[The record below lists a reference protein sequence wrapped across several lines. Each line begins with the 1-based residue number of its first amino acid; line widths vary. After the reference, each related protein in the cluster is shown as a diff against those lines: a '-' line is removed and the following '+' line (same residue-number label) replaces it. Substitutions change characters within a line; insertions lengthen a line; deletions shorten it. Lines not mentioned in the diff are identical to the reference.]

1 MFQKTTAFRIFFW
14 ASLIL
19 IGFFIFFPLLW
30 LINTALKPTSE
41 TFSSYFFV
49 GPLTLDNIIHI
60 VTDPKIMGYLK
71 NSLIVSF
78 GSSLMATIV
87 CAFAGYSF
95 AKFRYRGRKFVMGM
109 FMMSQ
114 AFPQAILLLSIYSL
128 MNKTGLLGSYWALL
142 ISYVV
147 FTLPVGTW
155 TLKSYF
161 DNIPDSLIESA
172 KIDGAGHW
180 RIMMKIVFPMAVPG
194 MISIAIYGFV
204 WSWNDLLYSMTLVTD
219 TAKRTLASGL
229 VMTFLGEASTN
240 WGYEENGKAVP
251 GYRDLID
258 ELSGEFPLG
267 QPIIGEQKQKDFIKL
282 YGNILRLKNILSAFD
297 QFAGNEILPERDF
310 QDYQSVYLDLY
321 QAYRPKTDGDK
332 ENINDD
338 ITFEIELIR
347 QVEINIDYI
356 LMLVMKYHE
365 SNCKDKSILGTIDRA
380 IDSSIQLRS
389 KKDLIHGFISTV
401 NAATDVDRDWQSYVQ
416 QQKQQE
422 LEQIIAEEKLKPTE
436 AQRFIANA
444 FRDGALKTTGTD
456 IDQILPPVSRF
467 GGGNRTEKKK
477 TIIQRLAQFFEM
489 CLSA

>member
-1 MFQKTTAFRIFFW
+1 MKQLKNGRGLTDSQMGFLLIVPGLAVFLAIILYPFVDAVITSFTDR
-14 ASLIL
+14 SLIYPDYKFVAFANYAKVFKDPYFGKTL
-19 IGFFIFFPLLW
+19 ITTLLFVLGSTVLPYTLGMIWAIDLNQGFKGAEFLRGVTLVNWIIPGTAIGFLWSWIFNGQYGILNSILKALGILETGIPW
-30 LINTALKPTSE
+30 LGQTNTALKPTSE

-180 RIMMKIVFPMAVPG
+180 RIMTKIVFPMVVPG
-194 MISIAIYGFV
+194 MTSIAIYGFV

-240 WGYEENGKAVP
+240 WGYMMAASIVAAVP
-251 GYRDLID
+251 VTVIFVFLQRY
-258 ELSGEFPLG
+258 
-267 QPIIGEQKQKDFIKL
+267 FIQGL
-282 YGNILRLKNILSAFD
+282 T
-297 QFAGNEILPERDF
+297 AGA
-310 QDYQSVYLDLY
+310 V
-321 QAYRPKTDGDK
+321 KG
-332 ENINDD
+332 
-338 ITFEIELIR
+338 
-347 QVEINIDYI
+347 
-356 LMLVMKYHE
+356 
-365 SNCKDKSILGTIDRA
+365 
-380 IDSSIQLRS
+380 
-389 KKDLIHGFISTV
+389 
-401 NAATDVDRDWQSYVQ
+401 
-416 QQKQQE
+416 
-422 LEQIIAEEKLKPTE
+422 
-436 AQRFIANA
+436 
-444 FRDGALKTTGTD
+444 
-456 IDQILPPVSRF
+456 
-467 GGGNRTEKKK
+467 
-477 TIIQRLAQFFEM
+477 
-489 CLSA
+489 